1 MDIAGVAMSTLA
13 MGALAASRCS
23 RQNPPGPATPRL
35 CSCFTGLGRTVP
47 SGSGD
52 DPSFNG
58 EERRQVEIRVLLA
71 F

>member
-23 RQNPPGPATPRL
+23 GQNPATPRL